1 MKKKIMNILVIV
13 LILLISILFYLY
25 NEITHR
31 ISSEFV
37 VSGINGNF
45 LEVWR
50 KERVTFIES
59 NGDLKFVRTQVYY
72 NIDMNNVEIRNANN
86 KKISLADL
94 REGDL
99 IEVTQKIEDGEE
111 LSLKIGTETYIECVV
126 SIKVLENN

>member
-1 MKKKIMNILVIV
+1 MKKKIMTILVIV